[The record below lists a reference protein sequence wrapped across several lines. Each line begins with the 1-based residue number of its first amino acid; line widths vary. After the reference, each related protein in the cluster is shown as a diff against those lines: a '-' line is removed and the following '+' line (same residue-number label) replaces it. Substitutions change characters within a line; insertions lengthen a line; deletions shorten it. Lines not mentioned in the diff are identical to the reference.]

1 MYISHHVL
9 VHTRVTACLAMYRT
23 EHTSC
28 QGMFRVCSVQ
38 RPLSLPSPRHCL
50 QSRNCSESSFERK
63 DYANALYSAAT
74 LAEDAGGGFFVF
86 YLFIIFVFFSNVNFT
101 SVGILRSAIM
111 GKKIGVSL

>member
-1 MYISHHVL
+1 
-9 VHTRVTACLAMYRT
+9 
-23 EHTSC
+23 
-28 QGMFRVCSVQ
+28 MFRVCSVQ

-86 YLFIIFVFFSNVNFT
+86 YLFIIFVFFFFFKCKFYECWNSSFGHN
-101 SVGILRSAIM
+101 GE
-111 GKKIGVSL
+111 KIGVSL